1 MFSHIRQWV
10 DERWPLSAVIKAV
23 VEEDIPGGSR
33 YAYTLG
39 SAVLTIVLIQV
50 VTGIFQIFFYVPTVD
65 HAYNSLSYLRIM
77 VPFGWLIHGLHYW
90 GANAMIIVVVLHMTQ
105 VFLWG
110 AYKRPRELTWLF
122 GVTLL
127 LITMGMSFTGGPLP
141 WDQAGYWA
149 AEVGTSIPA
158 AIPLIGDLTT
168 NLMRGGQD
176 MGQLTISRF
185 FVLHAAIL
193 PIGLVV
199 LFVAHLVAFRAKGAV
214 GPWDPVKRQI
224 KEPFWPDQAFK
235 DVMIASAAIIT
246 LIALSVFFPP
256 PFTGAADPLSTTF
269 TPKPEWNFLF
279 LYQALK
285 YFTGA
290 LEPVGVAGVPAVL
303 IFILVAV
310 PFLDRNPER
319 NPLKRP
325 LALAGAAL
333 LAATLIALTIAGY
346 VSKPGSAATAVTADT
361 PAADRLSPRNVP
373 SNTES
378 IKTGAAV
385 FQSNGCAGC
394 HKINRAGG
402 VIGPDLSNEGNQ
414 GRSREWLTIQIRN
427 PRAHFPD
434 TTMPSFNK
442 LNDQYINNLIDY
454 LLSLKMATAQPPTQG
469 KADTMQPVS
478 SADPAVSAPSEN
490 SSSDLKKQTGPAANI
505 IGSAD
510 QGELLFGRQCAAC
523 HGARGMGK
531 IHNPGSNDGSVPALN
546 PIDQKLFNKNPQEY
560 ADAIDKFI
568 QHGSIPSG
576 PKPQLQMP
584 AFGDNNALT
593 QQQISNIEAYVLR
606 LNGVDRAELVNP
618 GMSPIRFFF
627 ITVSAFLVIML
638 LIGGIYMCLPRSD
651 REKPEKE
658 IK

>member
-1 MFSHIRQWV
+1 MFSRIRQWL
-10 DERWPLSAVIKAV
+10 DDRWPFSAVIRAV
-23 VEEDIPGGSR
+23 LEEDLPGGSK

-127 LITMGMSFTGGPLP
+127 LLTMGMSFTGGPLP

-158 AIPLIGDLTT
+158 SIPLIGDLTT
-168 NLMRGGQD
+168 NLMRGGRD

-185 FVLHAAIL
+185 FVLHTAIL
-193 PIGLVV
+193 PIGLIVV
-199 LFVAHLVAFRAKGAV
+199 LVAHIVAFRAKGAV
-214 GPWDPVKRQI
+214 GPWDSLKRQLT
-224 KEPFWPDQAFK
+224 EPFWPDQAFK
-235 DVMIASAAIIT
+235 DVIIASAAVIT
-246 LIALSVFFPP
+246 LIALSGFFPP

-285 YFTGA
+285 YFTGP
-290 LEPVGVAGVPAVL
+290 LEPLGVAGVPAVL
-303 IFILVAV
+303 VLILVAL
-310 PFLDRNPER
+310 PLLDRNPER
-319 NPLKRP
+319 DPLKRP
-325 LALAGAAL
+325 VALTGAAL
-333 LAATLIALTIAGY
+333 LAAVLIALTIAGY
-346 VSKPGSAATAVTADT
+346 VSKPGSAETAVTAGT
-361 PAADRLSPRNVP
+361 PAGGLPSPGNVP
-373 SNTES
+373 SSAES
-378 IKTGAAV
+378 ISKGADV

-394 HKINRAGG
+394 HKVNGAGG

-414 GRSREWLTIQIRN
+414 GRSHEWLTIQIRN
-427 PRAHFPD
+427 PKAHFPD

-442 LNDQYINNLIDY
+442 LNDQDINNIIDY
-454 LLSLKMATAQPPTQG
+454 LLGLKTASAQPPTP
-469 KADTMQPVS
+469 ATIDTMKPVS
-478 SADPAVSAPSEN
+478 SVDSGISAQSET
-490 SSSDLKKQTGPAANI
+490 SASELKKQTGPAANI

-510 QGELLFGRQCAAC
+510 QGELLFERQCASC
-523 HGARGMGK
+523 HGARGTGT
-531 IHNPGSNDGSVPALN
+531 IPNSGSDDGSVPTLN
-546 PIDQKLFNKNPQEY
+546 PIDRKLFNQNPQEY
-560 ADAIDKFI
+560 ADTIDKFI

-576 PKPQLQMP
+576 PNPRLQMP

-593 QQQISNIEAYVLR
+593 QQQVSNIEAYVLR

-618 GMSPIRFFF
+618 GMSPIRFFL
-627 ITVSAFLVIML
+627 ISVSTFLVIML
-638 LIGGIYMCLPRSD
+638 LIGGIYRCLPRSD
-651 REKPEKE
+651 QEGPGKE
-658 IK
+658 RQ